1 MNGVP
6 IDHFE
11 KDLTA
16 DGTYLLNTDSLGAIM
31 SYPRIPRIWTVQV
44 TGLTAAN
51 VIAVP
56 TAWDV
61 QLLGSIDGI
70 AFVTQVL
77 RHVNGT
83 DSNGAL
89 KTTGTTYNLVRFAKL
104 YLTSLNLG
112 ATATK
117 LRVAVMAGL

>member
-6 IDHFE
+6 ILHFE

-16 DGTYLLNTDSLGAIM
+16 DGTYSLLTNDVGANM
-31 SYPRIPRIWTVQV
+31 SFPRIPRIWTLQV
-44 TGLTAAN
+44 SGLTAAD
-51 VIAVP
+51 AAATP

-61 QLLGSIDGI
+61 QILGSIDGI
-70 AFVTQVL
+70 NFVTQLV

-83 DSNGAL
+83 N
-89 KTTGTTYNLVRFAKL
+89 TIGTVKSSATSYELVRFAKL

-112 ATATK
+112 ATAKK
-117 LRVAVMAGL
+117 LRCAILASL